1 MTESRRT
8 SREYEHE
15 LQQLRR
21 KLVVM
26 AERVQRM
33 TLRAVSAVVER
44 NSQLAAE
51 VILDDREV
59 NREEIEIDE
68 LCLLILARRQPMASD
83 LRFVATAM
91 KMVTDLERVG
101 DLSVSIAERA
111 ISLNG
116 APLLR
121 PYNDVQRMAD
131 IASDMLH
138 ITITA
143 FLDSDPRL
151 AETVIERDDEVDD
164 LYHKLTRELVD
175 SMTQHSDVI
184 RRSMDV
190 AAVAKNLERM
200 ADHTTNIAEMVI
212 YMIRGKDVR
221 HAGKRD

>member
-101 DLSVSIAERA
+101 DLAVSIAERA

-116 APLLR
+116 APVLR

-143 FLDSDPRL
+143 FLDGDPKL

-175 SMTQHSDVI
+175 TMTQQSDTI
-184 RRSMDV
+184 RRGQDV
-190 AAVAKNLERM
+190 VAVAKNLERM

>member
-1 MTESRRT
+1 MTSRRT

-33 TLRAVSAVVER
+33 TLNAVRAVVER
-44 NSQLAAE
+44 NSQLAAD
-51 VILDDREV
+51 VIIEDRDV

-116 APLLR
+116 APVLR
-121 PYNDVQRMAD
+121 SYEDIQKMAD
-131 IASDMLH
+131 ITSEMLN

-143 FLDSDPRL
+143 FLEGDARL

-164 LYHKLTRELVD
+164 LYHRLANELTD
-175 SMTQHSDVI
+175 NMTKHSDTI
-184 RRSMDV
+184 RRSIDV
-190 AAVAKNLERM
+190 RAVAKNLERM

-221 HAGKRD
+221 HMGKQ

>member
-1 MTESRRT
+1 MTSRRT
-8 SREYEHE
+8 SREYELE

-33 TLRAVSAVVER
+33 TLNAVRSVVER
-44 NSQLAAE
+44 NSQLAAD
-51 VILDDREV
+51 VIIEDRDV

-116 APLLR
+116 APVLR
-121 PYNDVQRMAD
+121 SYEDIQKMAD
-131 IASDMLH
+131 ITSEMLN

-143 FLDSDPRL
+143 FLEGDARL

-164 LYHKLTRELVD
+164 LYHRLANELTD
-175 SMTQHSDVI
+175 NMTKHSDTI
-184 RRSMDV
+184 RRSIDV
-190 AAVAKNLERM
+190 RAVAKNLERM

-221 HAGKRD
+221 HMGKQ

>member
-1 MTESRRT
+1 MTSRRT

-33 TLRAVSAVVER
+33 TLNVVRSVVER
-44 NSQLAAE
+44 NSQLAAD
-51 VILDDREV
+51 VIIEDREV

-116 APLLR
+116 APVLR
-121 PYNDVQRMAD
+121 SYEDIQRMAD
-131 IASDMLH
+131 ITSEMLN

-143 FLDSDPRL
+143 FLEGDARL

-164 LYHKLTRELVD
+164 LYHGLVNELTD
-175 SMTQHSDVI
+175 SMTKHSDTI
-184 RRSMDV
+184 RRSLDV
-190 AAVAKNLERM
+190 RAVAKNLERM

-221 HAGKRD
+221 HIGKQ

>member
-21 KLVVM
+21 RLVVM

-33 TLRAVSAVVER
+33 TLNAVRALVER
-44 NSQLAAE
+44 NSQLAAD
-51 VILDDREV
+51 VILEDREV
-59 NREEIEIDE
+59 NREELEIDE
-68 LCLLILARRQPMASD
+68 ICLLILARRQPMASD
-83 LRFVATAM
+83 LRFIATAM

-116 APLLR
+116 APELR
-121 PYNDVQRMAD
+121 SYEELQRMAD
-131 IASDMLH
+131 IASEMLNV
-138 ITITA
+138 TITA
-143 FLDSDPRL
+143 FLDGDPKL
-151 AETVIERDDEVDD
+151 AETVIKRDDEVDE
-164 LYHKLTRELVD
+164 LYHRLQRDL
-175 SMTQHSDVI
+175 SDAMVKNSDII
-184 RRSMDV
+184 RRSLDV
-190 AAVAKNLERM
+190 RAVAKNLERM

-221 HAGKRD
+221 HLNRL

>member
-1 MTESRRT
+1 MTSRRT

-33 TLRAVSAVVER
+33 TLNAVRSVVER
-44 NSQLAAE
+44 NSQLAAD
-51 VILDDREV
+51 VIIEDRDV

-116 APLLR
+116 APVLR
-121 PYNDVQRMAD
+121 SYEDIQKMAD
-131 IASDMLH
+131 ITSEMLN

-143 FLDSDPRL
+143 FLEGDARL

-164 LYHKLTRELVD
+164 LYHRLANELTD
-175 SMTQHSDVI
+175 NMTKHSDTI
-184 RRSMDV
+184 RRSIDV
-190 AAVAKNLERM
+190 RAVAKNLERM

-221 HAGKRD
+221 HMGKQ